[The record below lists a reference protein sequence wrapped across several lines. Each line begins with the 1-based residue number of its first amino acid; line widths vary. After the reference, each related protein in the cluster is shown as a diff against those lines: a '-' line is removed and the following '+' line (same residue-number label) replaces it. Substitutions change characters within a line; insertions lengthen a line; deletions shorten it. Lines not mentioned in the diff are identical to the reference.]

1 MDLNGI
7 DCCRTLGLNP
17 YLGMSLVSAMKS
29 ALVTGANRGI
39 GLELTR
45 QLLESGFNVHATFR
59 TDEGGLAAINDPNL
73 SIHKMDVRDKDGIK
87 RVIDSINS
95 LDLLINNAGVAD
107 GRWQSISE
115 IDMEYALEVLNIN
128 SVSPV
133 LVTQQALPILPDGS
147 KVVMM
152 SSLMGSISDCRSGRS
167 YAYRASKTALNMFS
181 MAMKNELDSL
191 GISLLIMHPGWV
203 ETDMGGPNAPL
214 STAESVSGIMQRIE
228 EQDMSMSGRYVE
240 FDGSPI
246 EW

>member
-1 MDLNGI
+1 
-7 DCCRTLGLNP
+7 
-17 YLGMSLVSAMKS
+17 MKN
-29 ALVTGANRGI
+29 AVVTGANRGI

-45 QLLESGFNVHATFR
+45 QLLDSGYNVHATYR
-59 TDEGGLAAINDPNL
+59 SNKGGLEHIDSNRLN
-73 SIHKMDVRDKDGIK
+73 IYKMDVRDQMQISNIVQSVDKI
-87 RVIDSINS
+87 
-95 LDLLINNAGVAD
+95 DLLINNAGVAD

-115 IDMEYALEVLNIN
+115 IDMEHALEVLNVN
-128 SVSPV
+128 AVSPV
-133 LVTQQALPILPDGS
+133 LVTQQSLPKLANGS

-152 SSLMGSISDCRSGRS
+152 SSLMGSISDCHSGRS

-181 MAMKNELDSL
+181 MAMKNELDAN

-214 STAESVSGIMQRIE
+214 STEESVSGIMQRID

-240 FDGSPI
+240 YDGSPI

>member
-1 MDLNGI
+1 
-7 DCCRTLGLNP
+7 
-17 YLGMSLVSAMKS
+17 MKT

-45 QLLESGFNVHATFR
+45 QLLGSGYNVHATYR
-59 TDEGGLAAINDPNL
+59 SNKGGLEQIDSDNL
-73 SIHKMDVRDKDGIK
+73 SIYQMDVRDKIQISNVVQSVDKI
-87 RVIDSINS
+87 
-95 LDLLINNAGVAD
+95 DLLINNAGVAD

-115 IDMEYALEVLNIN
+115 IDMEHALEVLNVN
-128 SVSPV
+128 AVSPV
-133 LVTQQALPILPDGS
+133 LVTQQSLPKLGDGS

-152 SSLMGSISDCRSGRS
+152 SSLMGSISDCQSGRS

-181 MAMKNELDSL
+181 MAMKNEFDAN

-203 ETDMGGPNAPL
+203 ETDMGGSNAPL
-214 STAESVSGIMQRIE
+214 STEESVSGIMQRIE

>member
-1 MDLNGI
+1 
-7 DCCRTLGLNP
+7 
-17 YLGMSLVSAMKS
+17 MKN
-29 ALVTGANRGI
+29 AVVTGANRGI

-45 QLLESGFNVHATFR
+45 QLLDSGYNVHATYR
-59 TDEGGLAAINDPNL
+59 SNKGGLEHIDSDKL
-73 SIHKMDVRDKDGIK
+73 SIYKLDVRDQMQISNVVQSVDKI
-87 RVIDSINS
+87 
-95 LDLLINNAGVAD
+95 DLLINNAGVAD

-115 IDMEYALEVLNIN
+115 IDMEHALEVLNVN
-128 SVSPV
+128 AVSPV
-133 LVTQQALPILPDGS
+133 LVTQQSLPKLANGS

-152 SSLMGSISDCRSGRS
+152 SSLMGSISDCHSGRS

-181 MAMKNELDSL
+181 MAMKNELDAN

-214 STAESVSGIMQRIE
+214 STEESVIGIMQRIE

>member
-1 MDLNGI
+1 
-7 DCCRTLGLNP
+7 
-17 YLGMSLVSAMKS
+17 MKN
-29 ALVTGANRGI
+29 AVVTGANRGI

-45 QLLESGFNVHATFR
+45 QLLDSGYNVHATYR
-59 TDEGGLAAINDPNL
+59 SNKGGLEHIDSDKL
-73 SIHKMDVRDKDGIK
+73 SIYKLDVRDQMQISNIVQSVDKI
-87 RVIDSINS
+87 
-95 LDLLINNAGVAD
+95 DLLINNAGVAD

-115 IDMEYALEVLNIN
+115 IDMEHALEVLNVN
-128 SVSPV
+128 AVSPV
-133 LVTQQALPILPDGS
+133 LVTQQSLPKLANGS

-152 SSLMGSISDCRSGRS
+152 SSLMGSISDCHSGRS

-181 MAMKNELDSL
+181 MAMKNELDAN

-214 STAESVSGIMQRIE
+214 STEESVSGIMQRID

-240 FDGSPI
+240 YDGSPI